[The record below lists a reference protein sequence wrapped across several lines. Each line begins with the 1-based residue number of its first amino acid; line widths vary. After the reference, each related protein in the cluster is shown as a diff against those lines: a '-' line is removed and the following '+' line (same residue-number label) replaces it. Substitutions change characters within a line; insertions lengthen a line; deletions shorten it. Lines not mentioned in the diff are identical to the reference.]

1 MVLNCVYQYFVILK
15 RGTILIIL
23 PAFTKVN
30 VIIVIKKMNTCFFLK
45 FFATSRSIRCRPEWN
60 SLLGNA
66 VSPDTTILD
75 QTGRQTL
82 LTLSLIEKAGLTFGR
97 SHT

>member
-1 MVLNCVYQYFVILK
+1 MVLNCAYQYFVILK

-30 VIIVIKKMNTCFFLK
+30 VIVVIKKDEYLFFLK